1 MESILS
7 DIKSVPGVTG
17 AMVLVKE
24 SLESYH
30 LLPESFTLRSVK
42 NVGERLL
49 RLADRLPPHSRLN
62 LKFENGVGL
71 VYNLERS
78 VVLIFGKRNLDFS
91 LLGLVLKSALQSIE
105 RRLESLVDR
114 PEQAQRV
121 DSFAV
126 DREGLKLLVQAI
138 NLVAES
144 YVKDKGVF
152 WVTKNLRQAKED
164 VIKEFPLISGFYVD
178 NDGRVSVLRASPEMF
193 DRKVPLALAKWI
205 DLFVEHAPHPPPRD
219 PLTDIRRFTARISA
233 PLEGIGFY
241 DLYSRVTRKL
251 V

>member
-17 AMVLVKE
+17 AMVLAKE
-24 SLESYH
+24 SLESFH
-30 LLPESFTLRSVK
+30 LLPRSFTPGSIK
-42 NVGERLL
+42 SVGERLL
-49 RLADRLPPHSRLN
+49 KLAHRLPPHSRLN

-78 VVLIFGKRNLDFS
+78 VVLIFGRRSLDLS
-91 LLGLVLKSALQSIE
+91 LLGLVLKSALRSVE
-105 RRLESLVDR
+105 RRLESLADEPQPV
-114 PEQAQRV
+114 EQATSRV
-121 DSFAV
+121 MDK
-126 DREGLKLLVQAI
+126 DGLNLLVQAI
-138 NLVAES
+138 NLVAEG
-144 YVKDKGVF
+144 YVRDKGVF
-152 WVTKNLRQAKED
+152 WVTKSLRQAKED
-164 VIKEFPLISGFYVD
+164 VVKEFPLVSGFYVD
-178 NDGRVSVLRASPEMF
+178 NHGRVSLVGVSQEMF

-219 PLTDIRRFTARISA
+219 RLTDIRKLTARISA

-241 DLYSRVTRKL
+241 DLYSRVARKL

>member
-17 AMVLVKE
+17 AIVLAKE

-30 LLPESFTLRSVK
+30 LLPESFTPRSVK
-42 NVGERLL
+42 NVVERLL
-49 RLADRLPPHSRLN
+49 KLADRLPPHSRLN

-78 VVLIFGKRNLDFS
+78 VVLIFGKRDLDFS

-105 RRLESLVDR
+105 RRLESLVGR
-114 PEQAQRV
+114 PEQVQRLDYFV
-121 DSFAV
+121 V
-126 DREGLKLLVQAI
+126 DRDRLNLLVQAI

-144 YVKDKGVF
+144 YIQDRGIF

-178 NDGRVSVLRASPEMF
+178 NQGRVSLLGTSQEMF

-205 DLFVEHAPHPPPRD
+205 DLFVDHAPLPPLRD
-219 PLTDIRRFTARISA
+219 RLTDIRKLTARISA

-241 DLYSRVTRKL
+241 DLYSRVARKL

>member
-17 AMVLVKE
+17 AMVLAKE

-30 LLPESFTLRSVK
+30 LLPQSFTPGSVK
-42 NVGERLL
+42 SVGERLL
-49 RLADRLPPHSRLN
+49 ELAHRLPPHSRLN

-78 VVLIFGKRNLDFS
+78 VVLIFGRRSLDLS
-91 LLGLVLKSALQSIE
+91 LLGLVLKSALRSIE
-105 RRLESLVDR
+105 RRLESLAGQPELTEKATSCMMDR
-114 PEQAQRV
+114 
-121 DSFAV
+121 D
-126 DREGLKLLVQAI
+126 GLNLLVQAI

-144 YVKDKGVF
+144 YVQDKGVF
-152 WVTKNLRQAKED
+152 WVTKNLRRAKED
-164 VIKEFPLISGFYVD
+164 VVKEFPLVSGFYVD
-178 NDGRVSVLRASPEMF
+178 NHGQVSLVGVSQEMF
-193 DRKVPLALAKWI
+193 DRKIPLALAKWI

-219 PLTDIRRFTARISA
+219 RLTDIRKLTARISA

-241 DLYSRVTRKL
+241 DLYSRVARKS

>member
-1 MESILS
+1 METVLS

-17 AMVLVKE
+17 TMVLAKE

-30 LLPESFTLRSVK
+30 LLPQSFTPGSIK

-49 RLADRLPPHSRLN
+49 KLAQKLPPHSRLN

-78 VVLIFGKRNLDFS
+78 VVLIFGRRELDFS
-91 LLGLVLKSALQSIE
+91 LLGLVLKSALRSVE
-105 RRLESLVDR
+105 RTLESLAVE
-114 PEQAQRV
+114 PQLAEQATSRV
-121 DSFAV
+121 MDK
-126 DREGLKLLVQAI
+126 DGLNLLVQAI

-144 YVKDKGVF
+144 YVQDRGVF
-152 WVTKNLRQAKED
+152 WVTKNLRRAKED
-164 VIKEFPLISGFYVD
+164 VIKEFPLVSGFYVD
-178 NDGRVSVLRASPEMF
+178 NQGRVSILGFSQEML

-219 PLTDIRRFTARISA
+219 RLTDIRKLTARISA

-241 DLYSRVTRKL
+241 DVYSRVARKL